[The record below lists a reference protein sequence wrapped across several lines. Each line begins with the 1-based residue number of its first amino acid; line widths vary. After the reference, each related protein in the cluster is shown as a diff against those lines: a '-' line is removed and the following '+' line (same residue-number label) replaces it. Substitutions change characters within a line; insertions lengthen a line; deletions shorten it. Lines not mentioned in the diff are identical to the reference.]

1 MIKILVFV
9 FEPNPHFPGH
19 NKCMADEAAS
29 QRESWW
35 VLQAQSGSHEALN
48 ELFRSVQEPLF
59 RYIVSLVRDQHLAE
73 DILQEVFIRVYR
85 KLRWLREP
93 AAFRAW
99 TYQIASREAF
109 RYLNRE
115 RRWSDQVRD
124 EATLT
129 TLPASDHEHQF
140 PRELVESLPQL
151 VDSLSPASRAVV
163 VLFYLHELSLIETAA
178 VLDIPIGTAKSRLAY
193 GLESLR
199 RTFKEMEK

>member
-1 MIKILVFV
+1 MVKILVFV